1 MTFNDDADIR
11 GGRVSKRGRTTAI
24 GAGAGGLG
32 LLAIVIIGQLLGVD
46 LTGLVGTGTSTG
58 SGTGSGGTDSGT
70 ALTQCTTGSQANTNI
85 DCRLQAAATSLDTYW
100 TGQVTSYTQPQ
111 LVIFDGGTNT
121 GCGTATTAVGPFYCP
136 PDQTVYID
144 TAFYDEL
151 KSRFGATG
159 GPLAQLY
166 VIAHEW
172 GHHIQN
178 ITGTMDGLNL
188 QATGASSDSVRLE
201 LQADCFAGS
210 WVGAA
215 ETTKDENGVPF
226 LEPVTSVEV
235 ADALNAAA
243 SVGDDHIQQATEG
256 SVNPE
261 SFTHGTSAQ
270 REKWFT
276 VGRTRGAQAC
286 DTFGATASGL

>member
-11 GGRVSKRGRTTAI
+11 GGRVTKRGRNTAI
-24 GAGAGGLG
+24 GVGGGGLG

-46 LTGLVGTGTSTG
+46 LTGLVGGG
-58 SGTGSGGTDSGT
+58 SGSGSGSSEPGT
-70 ALTQCTTGSQANTNI
+70 ALSQCQTGAQANTDI
-85 DCRLQAAATSLDTYW
+85 DCRMQAAATSLDAYW
-100 TGQVTSYTQPQ
+100 GGAVQGYTQPQ
-111 LVIFDGGTNT
+111 LVIFDSGTST
-121 GCGTATTAVGPFYCP
+121 GCGSATTAVGPFYCP

-151 KSRFGATG
+151 RSRFGASG

-178 ITGTMDGLNL
+178 ITGIMNGLNL
-188 QATGASSDSVRLE
+188 QATGPTSDSVRLE

-215 ETTKDENGVPF
+215 SDTKDANGVPF
-226 LEPVTSVEV
+226 LEPVTAAEIT
-235 ADALNAAA
+235 DALDAAA
-243 SVGDDHIQQATEG
+243 SVGDDHIQQSTQG
-256 SVNPE
+256 QVNPE

-270 REKWFT
+270 REKWFD
-276 VGRTRGAQAC
+276 VGRTQGAQAC

>member
-11 GGRVSKRGRTTAI
+11 GGRVSKRGRNTAI
-24 GAGAGGLG
+24 GVGGGGLG

-46 LTGLVGTGTSTG
+46 LTGLVGTDA
-58 SGTGSGGTDSGT
+58 GTGSGGSQPGT
-70 ALTQCTTGSQANTNI
+70 ALSQCTTGSQANTDI
-85 DCRLQAAATSLDTYW
+85 DCRMQAAATSLDAYW
-100 TGQVTSYTQPQ
+100 GGAVKGYGQPQ
-111 LVIFDGGTNT
+111 LVIFDSGTST
-121 GCGTATTAVGPFYCP
+121 GCGSATTAVGPFYCP

-151 KSRFGATG
+151 RSRFGATG

-178 ITGTMDGLNL
+178 ITGITNGLNL
-188 QATGASSDSVRLE
+188 QATGPNSDSVRLE

-215 ETTKDENGVPF
+215 STTKDVNGVPY
-226 LEPVTSVEV
+226 LEPVTAAEIT
-235 ADALNAAA
+235 DALNAAA
-243 SVGDDHIQQATEG
+243 SVGDDHIQQSTQG
-256 SVNPE
+256 QVNPE

-270 REKWFT
+270 RERWFN
-276 VGRTRGAQAC
+276 VGLTRGAQAC
-286 DTFGATASGL
+286 DTFGAAAGGL

>member
-1 MTFNDDADIR
+1 MTFNDDADIK
-11 GGRVSKRGRTTAI
+11 GGRVSKRGRNTAI
-24 GAGAGGLG
+24 GAGVGGGLG
-32 LLAIVIIGQLLGVD
+32 LIAVVIIGQLLGVD
-46 LTGLVGTGTSTG
+46 LTGLVGGTSG
-58 SGTGSGGTDSGT
+58 AGTGSTDDTPLS
-70 ALTQCTTGSQANTNI
+70 QCTTGSQANTDI
-85 DCRLQAAATSLDTYW
+85 DCRMQAAATSLDSYW
-100 TGQVTSYTQPQ
+100 SGEVDGYTQPQ
-111 LVIFDGGTNT
+111 LVIFDQSTNT
-121 GCGTATTAVGPFYCP
+121 GCGGATTDVGPFYCP

-151 KSRFGATG
+151 RSQFGATG

-166 VIAHEW
+166 VVAHEW

-178 ITGTMDGLNL
+178 ITGIMNNLDL
-188 QATGASSDSVRLE
+188 QATGPSSDSVRLE

-215 ETTKDENGVPF
+215 QATKDANGVPF
-226 LEPVTSVEV
+226 LEPVTRAEI

-243 SVGDDHIQQATEG
+243 AVGDDHIQQSTQG
-256 SVNPE
+256 QVNPE

-276 VGRTRGAQAC
+276 AGLNGGPQGC
-286 DTFGATASGL
+286 DTFGASAGNL